1 MTASPNQQAMF
12 TPATLY
18 AKQPKTMGA
27 AVVKAMLLKGM
38 FENPGRKYW
47 RGDVLDMAQDCHC
60 AANNMMKHAEIETLG
75 RELRGRGTGVNRQEA
90 ADRLFGI
97 GWRVVCS
104 DGRVRV
110 ERT

>member
-1 MTASPNQQAMF
+1 MTASSNQQPMF

-18 AKQPKTMGA
+18 AKTPKTMGA
-27 AVVKAMLLKGM
+27 AVVKAMILKGM

-47 RGDVLDMAQDCHC
+47 RSDVLDVAQDCHR
-60 AANNMMKHAEIETLG
+60 AANNMQKRAEIETLG
-75 RELRGRGTGVNRQEA
+75 RELRGRGAGAGRQQA

-97 GWRVVCS
+97 GWRVCAD
-104 DGRVRV
+104 DGRVWV